1 MVNEMDI
8 SRFTG
13 FNTDP
18 LGYFMLCLSA
28 MFKVNFQIIHPKLL
42 NISCVVAET

>member
-8 SRFTG
+8 SRLTG
-13 FNTDP
+13 LLTH
-18 LGYFMLCLSA
+18 LGYFMLWLSA